1 MSANNMSDL
10 IENFKDST
18 CFTFQWFANNQMEGN
33 ATVSHVLSSPNK
45 NIFTKTDSAKIENSQ
60 PQKVLGL
67 TIDP

>member
-1 MSANNMSDL
+1 
-10 IENFKDST
+10 
-18 CFTFQWFANNQMEGN
+18 MEGN
-33 ATVSHVLSSPNK
+33 ATVSHVLSSPDK